1 MKVLS
6 RLDKINKMKVTS
18 GWEEPAKIE
27 HLGYDIYM
35 EDLYLFLDDK
45 GFWVDESTA
54 DMWVDMKHS
63 KTEADALK
71 FYLTAVQ
78 KEEDDDENII
88 DWADNSEN
96 FDDGKFAK
104 MFQKEAKAFAKKLGG

>member
-6 RLDKINKMKVTS
+6 RLDKINKTKITS
-18 GWEEPAKIE
+18 GWVEPAKIE
-27 HLGYDIYM
+27 RLGYDIYM

-45 GFWVDESTA
+45 GFWVDQTSG
-54 DMWVDMKHS
+54 DMWADMKHF

-78 KEEDDDENII
+78 KEEDDENII
-88 DWADNSEN
+88 DWANSSEN

-104 MFQKEAKAFAKKLGG
+104 MFQKEAKAFAKKLEG